1 MRRAKNGKYAQL
13 SHGIFRLY
21 LRNTRNIF
29 QTMKYFLILITALLL
44 AGCSSLFDKSQALRP
59 GMTQAQVREILGE
72 PASVRSDPAQWVYY
86 GDYKIQVVFG
96 DDGKM
101 LFFTADPLT
110 GAESPQETS
119 RRQDQQ
125 KRDMQQLDRSLN
137 DPTRNQSW

>member
-1 MRRAKNGKYAQL
+1 
-13 SHGIFRLY
+13 
-21 LRNTRNIF
+21 
-29 QTMKYFLILITALLL
+29 MKYFLILITALLL

-59 GMTQAQVREILGE
+59 GMTQAQVREILG
-72 PASVRSDPAQWVYY
+72 Y